1 MRKFL
6 RAPAL
11 AVLAATMAAGGM
23 HVRSAEAHPPAIVN
37 AAAERALGEEIQA
50 FRKALADAIAA
61 KDASRLKEMYAP
73 SFTHT
78 HTSGK
83 TDNRDARIVS
93 ALTGEPMIETAVVTD
108 LQVRAPNDWVA
119 VVTGTSPIKSIV
131 DGKTYA
137 VKWLQVYTRNE
148 KSWVLVASQATR
160 AGEIKP

>member
-1 MRKFL
+1 MRKLSIAIALVVTAAIGFSL
-6 RAPAL
+6 STAPA
-11 AVLAATMAAGGM
+11 
-23 HVRSAEAHPPAIVN
+23 RAHPPAIVN
-37 AAAERALGEEIQA
+37 AAAEKLIGEEIAA

-61 KDASRLKEMYAP
+61 KDAKRLKEMYAT

-93 ALTGEPMIETAVVTD
+93 ALAGEPVIETADVQD
-108 LQVRAPNDWVA
+108 LVVRAPNDWVA
-119 VVTGTSPIKSIV
+119 VVTGTSPIKSLV

-137 VKWLQVYTRNE
+137 VKWLQVYTRQE
-148 KSWVLVASQATR
+148 KTWVLVASQATR

>member
-11 AVLAATMAAGGM
+11 AVLAATMATGGM
-23 HVRSAEAHPPAIVN
+23 HVRSAVAHPPAIVN